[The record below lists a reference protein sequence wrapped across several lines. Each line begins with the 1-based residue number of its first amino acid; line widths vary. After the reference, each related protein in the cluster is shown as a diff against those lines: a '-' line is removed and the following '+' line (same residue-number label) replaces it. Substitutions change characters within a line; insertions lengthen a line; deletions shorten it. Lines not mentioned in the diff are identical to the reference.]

1 MKAPAFDYERP
12 DSVQHAAT
20 LLARAS
26 GEGRLL
32 AGGQTLGPMLNLRL
46 VAPRLIIDIG
56 HIAALKQIEERSGR
70 LVIGAGAT
78 HAMLEDRSDRS
89 PLGRLL
95 AHAAGSIAYRA
106 IRNRGTV
113 GGSLSHADPAADWI
127 TTMILLDA
135 DIVVADSAGRR
146 RVPMRE
152 FMLGAFATALGPAE
166 VLEAIEITH
175 PSSEAR
181 WGYIR
186 ICRKSGEFPEAVGAV
201 LLDPARGISRIVA
214 GALDGAPA
222 LLPALAQRVAA
233 EGAAAA
239 TIDNVTAA
247 IANAAPGFDAFE
259 RQIHAVAVRRAIL
272 QATAS

>member
-1 MKAPAFDYERP
+1 VKAPAFDYERP
-12 DSVQHAAT
+12 DSVKHAAS
-20 LLARAS
+20 LLARAN

-46 VAPRLIIDIG
+46 VAPRVIIDIG
-56 HIAALKQIEERSGR
+56 HIAALKQIEDRRDG
-70 LVIGAGAT
+70 LVIGAGVT
-78 HAMLEDRSDRS
+78 HAMLEDRNDQS

-113 GGSLSHADPAADWI
+113 GGSLSHADPAADWV
-127 TTMILLDA
+127 TTMTLLEA

-146 RVPMRE
+146 RVPMSE
-152 FMLGAFATALGPAE
+152 FMLGAFATSLRPAE
-166 VLEAIEITH
+166 ILEAIEATH

-181 WGYIR
+181 WGYCR
-186 ICRKSGEFPEAVGAV
+186 ICRKSGEFPEAIGAV
-201 LLDPARGISRIVA
+201 LLDPARRISRIVA

-222 LLPALAQRVAA
+222 LLPALAQCVAA

-239 TIDNVTAA
+239 TIDKIIAA
-247 IANAAPGFDAFE
+247 IAEVAPGFDAYE
-259 RQIHAVAVRRAIL
+259 RQVHAVAVRRAIL